1 MQNQNKVETTKDR
14 QERAI
19 YAFTIV
25 TVIFLPLS
33 SVASIFGINTK
44 DVRDTDLGQWA
55 YWATAVPVTA
65 AVVFFGLLWTG
76 ELGNIIRWVSSFGP
90 RVGRGGYRPIPDD
103 YYDESPLLRYE
114 RGGGAWRRERDRRG
128 GYRSRSPSPPPPPP
142 PQAVFVR
149 RRGTVYER

>member
-1 MQNQNKVETTKDR
+1 METTKDR

-55 YWATAVPVTA
+55 YWAAAVPVTA

-76 ELGNIIRWVSSFGP
+76 ELGNVLRWVSSFGP
-90 RVGRGGYRPIPDD
+90 HVGRGAYRRIPDD
-103 YYDESPLLRYE
+103 YYDGDLLDRLA
-114 RGGGAWRRERDRRG
+114 RGSDFGRRRTRERLG

-142 PQAVFVR
+142 PPIHYVR
-149 RRGTVYER
+149 RRGSFYER